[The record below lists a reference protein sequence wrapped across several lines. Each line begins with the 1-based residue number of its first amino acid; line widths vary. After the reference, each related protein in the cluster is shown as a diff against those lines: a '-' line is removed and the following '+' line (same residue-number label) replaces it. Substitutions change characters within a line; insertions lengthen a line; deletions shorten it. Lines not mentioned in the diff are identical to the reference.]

1 MQSIQMQLSEKQ
13 KSFSQ
18 YSYAFL
24 KFKLNFEPFQK
35 KMTFIAHVFPKI
47 LTPKNVVR

>member
-1 MQSIQMQLSEKQ
+1 MQLSEKQ